1 MQDGIPFRNKPIKL
15 VFWLFLLLVLPLL
28 TTAQNRDELTEKRQ
42 KLLAEISQASKLL
55 TNTKKDKK
63 AALDQYYAILRQVHQ
78 RQELIETLQQEID
91 LSNESIDRT
100 ASTINALQLDMERLE
115 LEYGEMARQ
124 TYRNK
129 VNDNKLLFIFSSE
142 GLSDGLKR
150 WRYIQQY
157 DKYRKKQAALIL
169 ETRTSLT
176 EKLNGMEL
184 KKVELQDLLLTNER
198 QQDLLQKSL
207 NLKDNL
213 LKGLKADEVRISRVI
228 NQKRVAHRKL
238 SAAIENMIAT
248 EIKSR
253 VAKNR
258 VNAAPTNKNI
268 PPNKTRTTNPSN
280 ISASNTA
287 FKQQKGKLA
296 WPVQEGMITR
306 HFGKQ
311 SHPIHKQVQITNNGI
326 DIRATASKQVT
337 AIYNG
342 QVAGLQYVPGY
353 QNTLIIQ
360 HGDYYSVYSNL
371 EDVSVRKGST
381 VTSGQLIGRAGQNT
395 QNGYSE
401 VHLEIWKGKQRMNP
415 AVWLKR

>member
-1 MQDGIPFRNKPIKL
+1 MQYRARFRKKPPRIIL
-15 VFWLFLLLVLPLL
+15 WLCMLLVLPSV
-28 TTAQNRDELTEKRQ
+28 TTAQNREELTEKRQ
-42 KLLAEISQASKLL
+42 KLLAEIGQASKLL

-100 ASTINALQLDMERLE
+100 SSTINALQLDMSRLE
-115 LEYGEMARQ
+115 QEYGEMARQ

-129 VNDNKLLFIFSSE
+129 MNDNQLLFLFSAE

-157 DKYRKKQAALIL
+157 DEYRKKQAALIL
-169 ETRTSLT
+169 ETRASLT

-184 KKVELQDLLLTNER
+184 KKVELQDLLLTTER
-198 QQDLLQKSL
+198 QQALLQQAL

-213 LKGLKADEVRISRVI
+213 LKGLKADESRISRLI
-228 NQKRVAHRKL
+228 NRKRVAHRKL
-238 SAAIENMIAT
+238 SSAIENMIAL

-258 VNAAPTNKNI
+258 VNAAPTNRNKK
-268 PPNKTRTTNPSN
+268 PNTTTRTSPSN

-287 FKQQKGKLA
+287 FRQQKGKLV
-296 WPVQEGMITR
+296 WPVQKGMITR

-311 SHPIHKQVQITNNGI
+311 NHPIHKQVQITNNGI
-326 DIRATASKQVT
+326 DIRATASSSVN
-337 AIYNG
+337 AIYKG
-342 QVAGLQYVPGY
+342 EIAGIQYVPGY

-371 EDVSVRKGST
+371 ETVNVKKGMQ
-381 VTSGQLIGRAGQNT
+381 VNSGQSIGTAGKNT
-395 QNGYSE
+395 QNGYLE

-415 AVWLKR
+415 AVWLRR